1 LKQGKRLVE
10 DYIIDFKSWAQ
21 LMDFNEIA
29 LIAQFKGGLNALLG
43 MRIVENGAPG
53 DGTTAGDL

>member
-1 LKQGKRLVE
+1 
-10 DYIIDFKSWAQ
+10 
-21 LMDFNEIA
+21 MDFNEIA